1 MRDVGVVD
9 EMLQHPLDMAE
20 IDFIVAMLPRD
31 AVVDARLQHVVWK
44 EAELFTQHSDVVEN
58 DEEVVDDA
66 VEIVDAE
73 FVIEFED
80 DETEEEVDEAI
91 TREDEGEFE
100 VEEVGED
107 RCGLED
113 PLKMADGEMDCL
125 RENGEEEEEEEEKE
139 DEQVEDPK
147 GEGNLDMEV

>member
-9 EMLQHPLDMAE
+9 EMLQHPVDVAE

-44 EAELFTQHSDVVEN
+44 EAGLITQHSDVVEN

-80 DETEEEVDEAI
+80 DETEVDEAI

-113 PLKMADGEMDCL
+113 PLKMTDGEIDCL
-125 RENGEEEEEEEEKE
+125 RENGEEEEEEEKE